1 MCRKRQSTFSLLP
14 IQLIPYFQYTV
25 TAVIGTLLL
34 GYQYWQKGYR
44 GFYGASVSVEAD
56 SLVTAYL
63 VVCWLAIVVRGFRRA
78 HAMLGRFFDL
88 SHVHTLTDGTDPWR
102 EVSGYFLA
110 FGLKQKNPWTKRV
123 LTLCRRYSRS
133 TGRFLF
139 GIPSQQRTATFK

>member
-1 MCRKRQSTFSLLP
+1 LP

-56 SLVTAYL
+56 SLVTPWL
-63 VVCWLAIVVRGFRRA
+63 VVCWLAIVARGFRRA
-78 HAMLGRFFDL
+78 HAVLRRFYDL
-88 SHVHTLTDGTDPWR
+88 SDIHTLMDGASLWKD
-102 EVSGYFLA
+102 VSGYFLA
-110 FGLKQKNPWTKRV
+110 FGLNQKIPWTKRV

-133 TGRFLF
+133 TNRFLF
-139 GIPSQQRTATFK
+139 GIPSQQRTAISR